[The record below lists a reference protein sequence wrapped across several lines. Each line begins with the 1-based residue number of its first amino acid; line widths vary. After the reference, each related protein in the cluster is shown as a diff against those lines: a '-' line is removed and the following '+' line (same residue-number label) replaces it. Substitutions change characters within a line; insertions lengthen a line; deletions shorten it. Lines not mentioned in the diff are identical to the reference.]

1 MTAVSDQYYVSRDGD
16 VLDQIINAHYGDT
29 AGDKIEAVLS
39 ANPGL
44 AALGAVL
51 DAGVRIVL
59 PDLSSETQSETAQLW
74 G

>member
-1 MTAVSDQYYVSRDGD
+1 MTAVSGQYYLSKDGD
-16 VLDQIINAHYGDT
+16 VLDELVFAHYGDT
-29 AGDKIEAVLS
+29 AAGKVEAVLS

-51 DAGVRIVL
+51 DAGVSVFL
-59 PDLSSETQSETAQLW
+59 PDVTSETPTETDQLW